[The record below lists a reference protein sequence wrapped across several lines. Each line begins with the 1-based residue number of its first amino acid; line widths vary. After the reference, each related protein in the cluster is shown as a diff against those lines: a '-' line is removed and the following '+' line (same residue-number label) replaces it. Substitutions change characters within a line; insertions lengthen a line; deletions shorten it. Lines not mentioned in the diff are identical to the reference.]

1 MYGDLAA
8 VQDLSFR
15 VLPGEVVGLV
25 GPNGAGKTTTLHCLA
40 GITVPT
46 RGRIRVAG
54 HDLAADPVA
63 AKSALAFVPDEPHL
77 FEYLTV
83 EEHLRFVARLY
94 RVADVE
100 RRVPGVLREMELEDR
115 RGALPE
121 ELSRGM
127 KQKLAI
133 ACALIH
139 EPKALLLDEP
149 LTGLDPVGIRR
160 MKATILDHARAGAAV
175 ILSSHLLH
183 LVEEICTRVLIMRRG
198 RVLAFGTIAEIVAA
212 RPDLAGLKLED
223 VFLGL
228 VGQDGPDEDV
238 TGPLG
243 YLAARSTRNRLAR
256 QLRRLRTPRYAVA
269 LAAGPGLPL
278 GDRCQTAAW
287 LRAAGREPR
296 DGRASRGGR
305 RDGSFS
311 LWTWIFGADRRALA
325 FSRAEVTWLFPAPVT
340 RRAAHPIQAAP
351 RPGRHPVQRSPVD
364 LSAVAG
370 AGPVPGHGGAR
381 APSGSCSPPWPCT
394 AWASRCSGAAWWSTA
409 PWRSG
414 PARSR

>member
-1 MYGDLAA
+1 VIEAEGLHKVYGDLAA

-40 GITVPT
+40 GITIPT
-46 RGRIRVAG
+46 RGQIRVAG

-94 RVADVE
+94 RVPEVD
-100 RRVPGVLREMELEDR
+100 RRVPRVLREMELEDR
-115 RGALPE
+115 PGALPE

-139 EPKALLLDEP
+139 DPKALLLDEP

-160 MKATILDHARAGAAV
+160 MKATVLDHARAGAAV

-212 RPDLAGLKLED
+212 RPDLAGLRLEE

-228 VGQDGPDEDV
+228 VGQ
-238 TGPLG
+238 
-243 YLAARSTRNRLAR
+243 
-256 QLRRLRTPRYAVA
+256 
-269 LAAGPGLPL
+269 
-278 GDRCQTAAW
+278 
-287 LRAAGREPR
+287 
-296 DGRASRGGR
+296 
-305 RDGSFS
+305 
-311 LWTWIFGADRRALA
+311 
-325 FSRAEVTWLFPAPVT
+325 
-340 RRAAHPIQAAP
+340 
-351 RPGRHPVQRSPVD
+351 
-364 LSAVAG
+364 
-370 AGPVPGHGGAR
+370 GGAEE
-381 APSGSCSPPWPCT
+381 G
-394 AWASRCSGAAWWSTA
+394 
-409 PWRSG
+409 
-414 PARSR
+414 